1 MFLGKELCVKRVN
14 IPEKTGD
21 FLCIIILNLCSIIAQ
36 VLVCGANMKCGITL
50 IGVLDLS
57 DKRKDN
63 ITQEELR

>member
-1 MFLGKELCVKRVN
+1 MGEPDVYEKRGN
-14 IPEKTGD
+14 L
-21 FLCIIILNLCSIIAQ
+21 LCIIILNLCLIIAQ

>member
-1 MFLGKELCVKRVN
+1 MGESEVYENRGNL
-14 IPEKTGD
+14 
-21 FLCIIILNLCSIIAQ
+21 LCIIILNLCLIIAQ